1 MLEGTMRTEALNE
14 SSILVR
20 DIPIAP
26 WKFAEAAR
34 RLGIPDA
41 VASYET
47 VGLFDVPADL
57 DLDRILEAAQAAA
70 FSSRTVQVLAVY
82 DGPDLATA
90 AETLGLSQTELAE
103 LHQGQT
109 YPCHAVGFRPG
120 FAYLGP
126 LPDRIAGL
134 PRHAQPRI
142 HVPPGS
148 IAITGHQTAIYP
160 IPSPGGW
167 QLIGRTPHDLS
178 VTTDHQLIIQPGDLV
193 RFVPCSEEEFQNQI
207 GTRPQVLSEEA
218 EP

>member
-1 MLEGTMRTEALNE
+1 MRTEALNE

-34 RLGIPDA
+34 RLGISDA

-47 VGLFDVPADL
+47 VGLFEVPADF
-57 DLDRILEAAQAAA
+57 DLEQILRIAEAAD
-70 FSSRTVQVLAVY
+70 FVSRTVQILAIY
-82 DGPDLATA
+82 DGPDLESA
-90 AETLGLSQTELAE
+90 AEFLNLTPEALA
-103 LHQGQT
+103 LAHQSAS

-126 LPDRIAGL
+126 LPFAISGL
-134 PRHAQPRI
+134 PRRAQPRT

-148 IAITGHQTAIYP
+148 IAITGRQTAIYP
-160 IPSPGGW
+160 IASPGGW

-178 VTTDHQLIIQPGDLV
+178 VTDDLQLAIRPGDIV
-193 RFVPCSEEEFQNQI
+193 QFVACSEDEFQSNL
-207 GTRPQVLSEEA
+207 GTRPLILNQEA
-218 EP
+218 QE

>member
-34 RLGIPDA
+34 RLGVSDA

-47 VGLFDVPADL
+47 VGLFDVPADF
-57 DLDRILEAAQAAA
+57 DLEQILQIAEASDFA
-70 FSSRTVQVLAVY
+70 SRTVRILAIY
-82 DGPDLATA
+82 DGPDLDSA
-90 AETLGLSQTELAE
+90 AELLNLTPEALA
-103 LHQGQT
+103 LAHQGT
-109 YPCHAVGFRPG
+109 SYPCHAVGFRPG

-126 LPDRIAGL
+126 LSAAISGL
-134 PRHAQPRI
+134 PRRAQPRT

-148 IAITGHQTAIYP
+148 IAVTGRQTAIYP
-160 IPSPGGW
+160 IASPGGW

-178 VTTDHQLIIQPGDLV
+178 VTEDLQLAIRPGDIV
-193 RFVPCSEEEFQNQI
+193 QFVACSEDEFQSNL
-207 GTRPQVLSEEA
+207 GTRPRVITGEGQ
-218 EP
+218 

>member
-1 MLEGTMRTEALNE
+1 MRTEALNE

-26 WKFAEAAR
+26 WKFAETAR
-34 RLGIPDA
+34 RLGITDA

-57 DLDRILEAAQAAA
+57 DLEEILRIAEASNFA
-70 FSSRTVQVLAVY
+70 SRTVRILAIY
-82 DGPDLATA
+82 DGPDLESA
-90 AETLGLSQTELAE
+90 AEFLNLTPDQLAMA
-103 LHQGQT
+103 HQEAS

-126 LPDRIAGL
+126 LPAAISGL
-134 PRHAQPRI
+134 PRRAQPRT

-148 IAITGHQTAIYP
+148 IAIAGRQTAIYP
-160 IPSPGGW
+160 IASPGGW

-178 VTTDHQLIIQPGDLV
+178 VTEDLQLAIRPGDIV
-193 RFVPCSEEEFQNQI
+193 QFVACSEDEFQSNL
-207 GTRPQVLSEEA
+207 GTRPRVTTEEG
-218 EP
+218 E

>member
-34 RLGIPDA
+34 RLGICDA

-47 VGLFDVPADL
+47 VGLFDVPTDFDL
-57 DLDRILEAAQAAA
+57 EEILRIAEASNFA
-70 FSSRTVQVLAVY
+70 SRTVRILAIY
-82 DGPDLATA
+82 DGPDLESA
-90 AETLGLSQTELAE
+90 AAFLNLTPDQLA
-103 LHQGQT
+103 LAHQEAS

-126 LPDRIAGL
+126 LPAAVSGL
-134 PRHAQPRI
+134 PRHAQPRT

-148 IAITGHQTAIYP
+148 IAITGRQTAIYP
-160 IPSPGGW
+160 IASPGGW

-178 VTTDHQLIIQPGDLV
+178 FTEDLQLAIRPGDTV
-193 RFVPCSEEEFQNQI
+193 QFVACSEDEFQSNL
-207 GTRPQVLSEEA
+207 GTRPRVTTEEG
-218 EP
+218 E

>member
-1 MLEGTMRTEALNE
+1 MRTEALNE

-34 RLGIPDA
+34 RLGISDA

-47 VGLFDVPADL
+47 VGLFDVPADF
-57 DLDRILEAAQAAA
+57 DLEQILQVAEASDFA
-70 FSSRTVQVLAVY
+70 SRTVQILAIY
-82 DGPDLATA
+82 DGPDLESA
-90 AETLGLSQTELAE
+90 AEFLNLTPDQLALAHRE
-103 LHQGQT
+103 AS

-126 LPDRIAGL
+126 LPAAISGL
-134 PRHAQPRI
+134 PRGAQPRT

-148 IAITGHQTAIYP
+148 IAITGRQTAIYP
-160 IPSPGGW
+160 IASPGGW

-178 VTTDHQLIIQPGDLV
+178 VTEDLQLAIRPGDV
-193 RFVPCSEEEFQNQI
+193 VQFVACSEDEFQANL
-207 GTRPQVLSEEA
+207 GTRPRVMTEEG
-218 EP
+218 E